1 MALKQCLIRSSVL
14 AFPDFQFKFLV
25 DVDAS
30 GTGLGTV
37 LLSQEI
43 GGKEKV
49 VAYASRSLN
58 KPKRKYCATIKEML
72 ATYLGYQTLQT
83 LPLRSPFYSENRPW
97 SPKMAKELQGI

>member
-1 MALKQCLIRSSVL
+1 MALKQCLISSSVL

-30 GTGLGTV
+30 GTGLGAV
-37 LLSQEI
+37 LSQEI

-58 KPKRKYCATIKEML
+58 KPKRKYCATRKEML
-72 ATYLGYQTLQT
+72 ATCLGYQTL
-83 LPLRSPFYSENRPW
+83 
-97 SPKMAKELQGI
+97 